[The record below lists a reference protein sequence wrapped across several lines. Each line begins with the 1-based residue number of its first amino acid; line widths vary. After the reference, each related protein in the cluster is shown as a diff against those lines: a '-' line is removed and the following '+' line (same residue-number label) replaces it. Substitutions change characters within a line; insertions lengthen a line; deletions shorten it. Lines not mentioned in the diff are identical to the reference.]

1 MIMQYIKLY
10 IYHIFNPILVS
21 LVIKILT
28 WEPPDQKPNPVKTEV
43 AKRVTIPKSSQNTQ
57 EKLSPIK
64 ITDLKPTIDYRQ
76 VLKEH
81 EEAGKPIQPVKHR
94 KPISKDITCPNCG
107 APYTYIYSNAT
118 ISLPGQRGKV
128 QKHKCKVC
136 NHQWFPVEH
145 RKHISL
151 FCPYCGSRIDFK
163 VHRKDFDK
171 YKCINPEC
179 EYKKKNGQRYTF
191 RDYSIHL
198 DAIQRYAPQPAR
210 VKFSDS
216 YFSSASIAFALFFFI
231 SFPLSSREVASIL
244 SGTFGLSVSHQSI
257 INWASSMAYYLYPLL
272 DTLPVHLSNTWVV
285 DETYLL
291 YEGKWGYLFTVLD
304 GDHGSILSQYFSPTR
319 SVAAAYAVLEKASR
333 RFSLAETGL
342 IHIITDGLASYPLA
356 VELLES
362 QTKGQF
368 LHHKVIGLKNGK
380 VKDQYRKYKNL
391 IENYYSVLKPYY
403 YRKRG
408 FGSFQGAVV
417 FSVLF
422 TLYYN
427 YLHPS
432 DRFND
437 KPIVQIEG
445 LNYSHPVLSWKG
457 LIDKATAVN
466 Q

>member
-1 MIMQYIKLY
+1 MIKQYIRLY
-10 IYHIFNPILVS
+10 IYRIFNPILVS
-21 LVIKILT
+21 LAIKVLS
-28 WEPPDQKPNPVKTEV
+28 WEPPNQKPNPVREKV
-43 AKRVTIPKSSQNTQ
+43 AKRIAVPETIQQTLP
-57 EKLSPIK
+57 PIK
-64 ITDLKPTIDYRQ
+64 ITDLKPSLDYRQ
-76 VLKEH
+76 ILKER
-81 EEAGKPIQPVKHR
+81 EESGKPIKPIKHR
-94 KPISKDITCPNCG
+94 KSISRDITCPNCG

-118 ISLPGQRGKV
+118 ISLPDKRGKV

-136 NHQWFPVEH
+136 DHQWFPVEH

-163 VHRKDFDK
+163 VHRREFDK
-171 YKCINPEC
+171 FKCINPEC
-179 EYKKKNGQRYTF
+179 EYRKNTGQRYTF

-198 DAIQRYAPQPAR
+198 DTLQRYTPQPAK
-210 VKFSDS
+210 VKLSDS
-216 YFSSASIAFALFFFI
+216 HFSSASIAFALFFFI

-257 INWASSMAYYLYPLL
+257 INWAYAMAYYLYPLL
-272 DTLPVHLSNTWVV
+272 EALPVHLSNVWVV

-304 GDHGSILSQYFSPTR
+304 GEHGSILAQVFSPTR
-319 SVAAAYAVLEKASR
+319 SVAGAFAVLEKAAR
-333 RFSLAETGL
+333 RFNLATCGA
-342 IHIITDGLASYPLA
+342 ITIVTDGLASYPPAIQLLA
-356 VELLES
+356 S

-368 LHHKVIGLKNGK
+368 QHCKVIGLKDGK
-380 VKDQYRKYKNL
+380 VKNQYRRYKNL

-432 DRFND
+432 DRFHD
-437 KPIVQIEG
+437 KPIVQIDG

-457 LIDKATAVN
+457 LIDKATAVK
-466 Q
+466 QP